1 MDAHAHAAKR
11 VIVPAA
17 RGAKW
22 TREGCWG
29 GGAVSQS
36 RPGGTE
42 AFREKMRFVPR
53 RYDRSPH
60 TTPHVVTPTAEHESM
75 FVLFIT
81 FVRTV
86 FNARAH

>member
-1 MDAHAHAAKR
+1 VGKF
-11 VIVPAA
+11 P
-17 RGAKW
+17 
-22 TREGCWG
+22 T
-29 GGAVSQS
+29 SSS
-36 RPGGTE
+36 RGTE
-42 AFREKMRFVPR
+42 AFCEKMRFVPR
-53 RYDRSPH
+53 RYDYRSPH

>member
-1 MDAHAHAAKR
+1 
-11 VIVPAA
+11 
-17 RGAKW
+17 
-22 TREGCWG
+22 
-29 GGAVSQS
+29 
-36 RPGGTE
+36 
-42 AFREKMRFVPR
+42 MRFVPR
-53 RYDRSPH
+53 RNVPSPH

>member
-1 MDAHAHAAKR
+1 MGKF
-11 VIVPAA
+11 PTSSS
-17 RGAKW
+17 RGTK
-22 TREGCWG
+22 
-29 GGAVSQS
+29 
-36 RPGGTE
+36 
-42 AFREKMRFVPR
+42 AFRKKMRFVPR
-53 RYDRSPH
+53 RYVPSPH

>member
-1 MDAHAHAAKR
+1 MLGR
-11 VIVPAA
+11 
-17 RGAKW
+17 
-22 TREGCWG
+22 WG
-29 GGAVSQS
+29 SFPFSS
-36 RPGGTE
+36 RGTE
-42 AFREKMRFVPR
+42 ANKRKKMRFVPR
-53 RYDRSPH
+53 RYDDRSPH